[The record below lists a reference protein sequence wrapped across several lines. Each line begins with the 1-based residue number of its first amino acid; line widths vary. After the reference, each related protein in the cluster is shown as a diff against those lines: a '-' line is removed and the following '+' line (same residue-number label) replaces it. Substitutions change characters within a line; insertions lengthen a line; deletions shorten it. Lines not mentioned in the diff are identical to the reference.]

1 MNPINLKKCNFSSIT
16 YPKFT
21 YKMIISRIL
30 VFLILLISVQVFS
43 QNYSI
48 ELDSI
53 VKSLHFKEG
62 DKVTVYTQ
70 FKVNKNGEV
79 IDIKARGPH
88 QIFEEKAIDVA
99 KDLPKYNP
107 SILKEKPVGTKFN
120 LPFVFIIKPKRK
132 SAN

>member
-1 MNPINLKKCNFSSIT
+1 MK
-16 YPKFT
+16 YPKLSP
-21 YKMIISRIL
+21 KIIIPRIFVL
-30 VFLILLISVQVFS
+30 LILLISTQVFSQNS

-53 VKSLHFKEG
+53 VKSLHYKEG

-70 FKVNKNGEV
+70 FKVNNNGQV
-79 IDIKARGPH
+79 TDIKARGPH
-88 QIFEEKAIDVA
+88 QIFEERAIGVA